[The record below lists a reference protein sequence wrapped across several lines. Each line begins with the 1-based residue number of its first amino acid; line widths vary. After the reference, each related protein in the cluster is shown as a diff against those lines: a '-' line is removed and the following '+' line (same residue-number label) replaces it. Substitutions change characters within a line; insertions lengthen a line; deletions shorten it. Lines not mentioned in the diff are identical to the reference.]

1 MVRDKRIVNLKMVI
15 SDLKDP
21 RGWTLE
27 NNLYP
32 PDESLRLYHFKEDGT
47 HWSDWFEW
55 LPDGTKI
62 CHNCISR
69 AKYGSGNCRDGGPYF
84 ICLPEDVRTGK
95 VPYKKPV
102 KTVQTK
108 LW

>member
-27 NNLYP
+27 NNP
-32 PDESLRLYHFKEDGT
+32 FPCDAVDDPTDETDWRN
-47 HWSDWFEW
+47 WFEW
-55 LPDGTKI
+55 EDGCIKPSA
-62 CHNCISR
+62 CHSCISR
-69 AKYGSGNCRDGGPYF
+69 AKIGSGNCRDGGQYF

-95 VPYKKPV
+95 VPYKKPI
-102 KTVQTK
+102 KYVQST
-108 LW
+108 LM